1 MKQAKQDIAGAGEW
15 AQARKA
21 LWSGNIV
28 VVRKNE
34 VSPMPAYKE
43 LACFSRRATF
53 LLTSLASLSLS
64 LSLSQ
69 PRCFVR
75 CWLARILEHSAR
87 QEKEF
92 GHTLPP
98 PPPPL
103 LLLHRRG
110 DAK

>member
-34 VSPMPAYKE
+34 VSPMPVYKE

-53 LLTSLASLSLS
+53 LLTSLGSLSLS
-64 LSLSQ
+64 LAASLLRS
-69 PRCFVR
+69 FVR
-75 CWLARILEHSAR
+75 SLLARSYIRAQRAARKGIWPHIASAAAAVAAAASPR
-87 QEKEF
+87 
-92 GHTLPP
+92 
-98 PPPPL
+98 
-103 LLLHRRG
+103 
-110 DAK
+110 